1 MTLPEADHFSWS
13 ITYLG
18 DVALTI
24 SGHIQITPD
33 GLFYIVPH
41 SKSEIYRKTAQPI
54 NHCL

>member
-1 MTLPEADHFSWS
+1 MTLPEADNFSWS